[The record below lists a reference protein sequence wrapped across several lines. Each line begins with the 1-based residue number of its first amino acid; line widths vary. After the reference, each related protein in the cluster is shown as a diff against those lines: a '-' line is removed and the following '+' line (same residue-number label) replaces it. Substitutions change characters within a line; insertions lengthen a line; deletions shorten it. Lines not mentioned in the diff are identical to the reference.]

1 MKKEAKVE
9 NPTTQKCPI
18 IRLKEESVA
27 TGLQLSMQRVITIV
41 GTVHRTWCNFPAI
54 ISPFPLLLY
63 LVIIIVSFKKT
74 NSVYCNASVGN
85 ETSAAEKV
93 RAEKQ

>member
-1 MKKEAKVE
+1 MKKEAEVE
-9 NPTTQKCPI
+9 NPTAQKCPI

-27 TGLQLSMQRVITIV
+27 TGLSMQRVITIV
-41 GTVHRTWCNFPAI
+41 GTVHRTWCNFPTI
-54 ISPFPLLLY
+54 ISPFPLPLY
-63 LVIIIVSFKKT
+63 LVIIIVSFTKT